1 MRSQSLC
8 LLSASNQDSG
18 IDVIFGAEF
27 NFRVQIPDFRRAHH
41 YKVSKNLFTG
51 SQHQKV
57 LFTGSSL
64 TGKEGQKI
72 FGACLVV
79 SEQLTAT
86 RTCFE
91 GMPFGRLPPHR
102 IVRRKAHSR
111 RRRPALIWSH
121 AFKTNNKNIV

>member
-1 MRSQSLC
+1 M
-8 LLSASNQDSG
+8 ATNQNLA
-18 IDVIFGAEF
+18 IDVFSYAEF

-41 YKVSKNLFTG
+41 YKFQKTFFSG

-79 SEQLTAT
+79 CV
-86 RTCFE
+86 RCFE
-91 GMPFGRLPPHR
+91 GMPRVPRASSLTSAR
-102 IVRRKAHSR
+102 
-111 RRRPALIWSH
+111 
-121 AFKTNNKNIV
+121 